1 MLPSSSV
8 KPTRLLFYCE
18 HPILALGLTSILG
31 DQSDFQIEIT
41 SSRDEALTVV
51 ESASPEMVLLDMNAD
66 FHLGFLQAIR
76 KVSREAKLVLWVDSI
91 STEMAFQ
98 AFNLGVRGVLRKLLP
113 PSAFLTQLRNIRD
126 GNLWIEKTLMNSIVS
141 AKAVQLTRR
150 EAQLVA
156 LLAQALK
163 NKEIAATMNVTE
175 NTVKAYLSRLFQKL
189 GVKDRL
195 ELALYGLKNMNGTM
209 RPDQNELQFVSN
221 KESGAVAF
229 QSILVPQQ
237 RVTTFVD

>member
-1 MLPSSSV
+1 
-8 KPTRLLFYCE
+8 
-18 HPILALGLTSILG
+18 
-31 DQSDFQIEIT
+31 
-41 SSRDEALTVV
+41 
-51 ESASPEMVLLDMNAD
+51 MNAD
-66 FHLGFLQAIR
+66 FHLGFLQAVR
-76 KVSREAKLVLWVDSI
+76 KVSKDSKLVLWVDSI

-98 AFNLGVRGVLRKLLP
+98 SFNLGVRGVLRKMLA
-113 PSAFLTQLRNIRD
+113 PSVFLAQLRNIRD

-150 EAQLVA
+150 EAQLVS

-195 ELALYGLKNMNGTM
+195 ELALYGLKNMNGTTN
-209 RPDQNELQFVSN
+209 PEQAAFQFN
-221 KESGAVAF
+221 GQKQSGSVAF

-237 RVTTFVD
+237 RVGTFAD